1 MYSLYF
7 KAFLLE
13 SLFCN
18 LNPPVTLDKSR
29 FMNHEVGLDFITVP
43 RRLEPNSPGALLQKW
58 TFYVVALKVP
68 MPGSSVQN
76 LIWTLFVMG
85 MHPLNYP
92 KPLQKIYSGG

>member
-1 MYSLYF
+1 M
-7 KAFLLE
+7 E

-18 LNPPVTLDKSR
+18 LNPPLTLDKSR

-43 RRLEPNSPGALLQKW
+43 RRLDKNNLKHPNSPGALLQKW

-68 MPGSSVQN
+68 MPGSSVEN

-92 KPLQKIYSGG
+92 KPLQ